1 MNKDQI
7 LLAEAY
13 DKIYQDQID
22 ESVKGA
28 IAASALAILGLFSG
42 QNAQG
47 QATTP
52 QQGQVQQVENS
63 NSALINL
70 FAKATTQANNINA
83 QYKRDWKAALATNDT
98 NKVNELDKKYYAD
111 IDALRQS
118 LIKQTQLPDDKF
130 EELLNSLANLDQN
143 KFRGVTLLSYMNSAN
158 LKQGAHKWMDSQTK
172 ISDRNIKSL
181 IGGMKQTLKGE
192 QPNF

>member
-1 MNKDQI
+1 LQHPVVQPR
-7 LLAEAY
+7 LER
-13 DKIYQDQID
+13 
-22 ESVKGA
+22 
-28 IAASALAILGLFSG
+28 SALAILGLFSG

-70 FAKATTQANNINA
+70 FAKATIQANNINS

-98 NKVNELDKKYYAD
+98 TKVDQLSKKYYAD
-111 IDALRQS
+111 ITTLRQS
-118 LIKQTQLPDDKF
+118 LIRQTQLPDDKF
-130 EELLNSLANLDQN
+130 EELLGTLLDIDQN
-143 KFRGVTLLSYMNSAN
+143 KFNGVTLLSSINSADQ
-158 LKQGAHKWMDSQTK
+158 KQGAHKWIDSQTK
-172 ISDRNIKSL
+172 IADRNIKGL

-192 QPNF
+192 QPDF